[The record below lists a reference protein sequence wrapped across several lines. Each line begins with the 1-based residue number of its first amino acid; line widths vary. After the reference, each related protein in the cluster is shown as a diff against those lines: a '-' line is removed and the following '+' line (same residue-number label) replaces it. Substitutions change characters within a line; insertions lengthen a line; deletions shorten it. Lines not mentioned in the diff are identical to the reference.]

1 MVGPLHPVAGAAAG
15 HQPPA
20 ARVAP
25 VVPAAVPPVP
35 AVVPPVPAAV
45 PPVVPPIPAGLPI
58 GAPIPIAAAPA
69 AIPMDMGG
77 VADGKEARTL
87 RPVDAGGPTPNLPT
101 QPGPQN

>member
-1 MVGPLHPVAGAAAG
+1 
-15 HQPPA
+15 
-20 ARVAP
+20 
-25 VVPAAVPPVP
+25 
-35 AVVPPVPAAV
+35 V

>member
-1 MVGPLHPVAGAAAG
+1 MRDGRGREPDRSGSPT
-15 HQPPA
+15 QDR
-20 ARVAP
+20 RVRVRRGRRSPCRRGTRSRGSRCALRRP
-25 VVPAAVPPVP
+25 
-35 AVVPPVPAAV
+35 
-45 PPVVPPIPAGLPI
+45 
-58 GAPIPIAAAPA
+58 AAPA